1 MVDETIHG
9 AVEAGIDPAYAAM
22 LARGKDVQEAEER
35 VGRSFPRSDYLISNF
50 DGFSFRT
57 AFDERIPQARLEF
70 MVVQGPEGSI
80 GIHYNA
86 DLSLIVGKKTRDDK
100 EAPLRDKTEKEI
112 QDQEANL
119 VALGKRLQRVL
130 GLETFLPA
138 SPTAAGVEAWLGT
151 AKASK
156 PLVVVAGYDKNGFA
170 TAALGSVRHPDDP
183 GKKGKKLVPGKTAL
197 QVAEEE
203 LAKAVTGGGARR
215 TLGTQGGAAAATY

>member
-1 MVDETIHG
+1 MSSDETIHG
-9 AVEAGIDPAYAAM
+9 AVAAGIDPAYAEM
-22 LARGKDVQEAEER
+22 LKRAEGVPEAEER
-35 VGRSFPRSDYLISNF
+35 VGRSFPRSDYLICNF

-57 AFDERIPQARLEF
+57 AFDEKVPQARFEF
-70 MVVQGPEGSI
+70 MVAQGPEGSV

-86 DLSLIVGKKTRDDK
+86 DLSLVVSKQTRDDK
-100 EAPLRDKTEKEI
+100 DSPLRPKTEKEI
-112 QDQEANL
+112 QDQETGL

-138 SPTAAGVEAWLGT
+138 TPTAAGVEAWLAT

-156 PLVVVAGYDKNGFA
+156 PQVIISGYDKNGFA
-170 TAALGSVRHPDDP
+170 TAVLGSVRHPDDP
-183 GKKGKKLVPGKTAL
+183 GKKGKKLIVGKTAL

-215 TLGTQGGAAAATY
+215 TLGSQGTPSY